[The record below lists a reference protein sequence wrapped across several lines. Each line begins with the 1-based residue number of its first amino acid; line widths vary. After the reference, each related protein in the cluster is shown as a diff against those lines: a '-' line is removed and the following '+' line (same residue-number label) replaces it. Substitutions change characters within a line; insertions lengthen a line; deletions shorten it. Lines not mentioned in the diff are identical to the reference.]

1 MSETPTTLRQYS
13 PPDKRIKTIIPP
25 SPSPTS
31 ISEKIYEKSESIAV
45 DQFIESQVD
54 LVSKSNIE
62 RWINSLTSFH
72 NRHSKSIYNHQV
84 ASWLKKEL
92 EISGYIDID
101 KVKDEDKG
109 KYKDV
114 VYLHPFRENGIEF
127 KNIICNKQGK
137 TNKFILICGH
147 YDTILGDNFED
158 TVSRDPGANDNASG
172 MAAILEIAR
181 ILFSVDLK
189 YTIRFVLFSG
199 EEQGLRGSEHY
210 ADAITRKNEDLRL
223 VINLDMIGVP
233 DYHAIKTTIE
243 KEDMV
248 VQHDFSAIKK
258 TIQIDVDK
266 EFENQPSCNEIKEN
280 DEESDRYGTIMEQM
294 ALNYTDIQGKKGSVY
309 SSDYCPFE
317 ARGYIVIGAYDRSAE
332 PDNPHYHS
340 SSDVPD
346 NLDMGYLTSVTKM
359 ILATI
364 LHITRQTTSC

>member
-1 MSETPTTLRQYS
+1 MSDTSTTLRQY
-13 PPDKRIKTIIPP
+13 PLPDKRRKTMISP
-25 SPSPTS
+25 SPSAPS
-31 ISEKIYEKSESIAV
+31 ISETMDAKSESIAV
-45 DQFIESQVD
+45 DKYIKSQVD
-54 LVSKSNIE
+54 LLSKSNIE

-92 EISGYIDID
+92 EISGYKD
-101 KVKDEDKG
+101 KDKIKDDDKD

-114 VYLHPFRENGIEF
+114 VYFHQFRENGLEL
-127 KNIICNKQGK
+127 KNVICHKQGE
-137 TNKFILICGH
+137 TNKIILICGH
-147 YDTILGDNFED
+147 YDTILGNNIED
-158 TVSRDPGANDNASG
+158 TISRAPGANDNASG
-172 MAAILEIAR
+172 VAAILEIAR

-189 YTIRFVLFSG
+189 YSIRFVLFSG

-210 ADAITRKNEDLRL
+210 ADAIKRKNEDLRL

-233 DYHAIKTTIE
+233 DYHAIKTTLE

-258 TIQIDVDK
+258 IIQIDVDK
-266 EFENQPSCNEIKEN
+266 EFENQPSCNEIKDN
-280 DEESDRYGTIMEQM
+280 DEESDRYGMIMEQM
-294 ALNYTDIQGKKGSVY
+294 ALDYTDIQGKKGSVY

-340 SSDVPD
+340 SSDVSA
-346 NLDMGYLTSVTKM
+346 NLDIEYIISVTKM
-359 ILATI
+359 VLATI
-364 LHITRQTTSC
+364 LHVNRENSS